1 MPDRPA
7 NPDKL
12 NQDTSPEQPKETQ
25 LNSLGEFTVEHRD
38 SPPPATPNQKIHP
51 RLPLP
56 LVPGARPQADK
67 EGKDDV

>member
-12 NQDTSPEQPKETQ
+12 NQDTSSEPPKETQ

-38 SPPPATPNQKIHP
+38 SPPPAAPNQRIHP
-51 RLPLP
+51 RRPLP
-56 LVPGARPQADK
+56 LVPDARPRPNN
-67 EGKDDV
+67 ESKDDI

>member
-12 NQDTSPEQPKETQ
+12 NQDTSPEQIEETQ

-38 SPPPATPNQKIHP
+38 SPPQAAPNQKIHP

-56 LVPGARPQADK
+56 LVPGARPQAYK